1 MKTRQ
6 KKMEEDKTRQ
16 EETHHKRKGQKRA
29 KQMGECQEQGDKTE
43 DRGNRK
49 EEVG

>member
-16 EETHHKRKGQKRA
+16 EETHHKRKGQRRA
-29 KQMGECQEQGDKTE
+29 KQMEECQEEGDKIE

-49 EEVG
+49 E